1 MVPSYP
7 ENYNSKVLVELWS
20 DFIDWEKRRQGENG
34 FLLNQL
40 TRFDCKK
47 VFDGCLGDGAD
58 SIYLIKEGLE
68 VTSNDIDKLFI
79 KKAKNHARKAGVKLN
94 ITEFDWLELDKHLE
108 KESFDAVLCLGN
120 SLTYLFERKEQLKAL
135 KNFRYILRNGGIL
148 IIDERNY
155 QQLLDRRKE
164 ILEDDNFP
172 YSRKY
177 VYCGN
182 KVHGEP
188 VEISEDK
195 VKMQYTDE
203 RTGKKGYL
211 ILYPFKRN
219 ELLNLLKEAEFKKI
233 EKYSDYKKGENSEA
247 DFHQY
252 ISVK

>member
-1 MVPSYP
+1 
-7 ENYNSKVLVELWS
+7 
-20 DFIDWEKRRQGENG
+20 
-34 FLLNQL
+34 
-40 TRFDCKK
+40 
-47 VFDGCLGDGAD
+47 
-58 SIYLIKEGLE
+58 LIKEGLE

-79 KKAKNHARKAGVKLN
+79 EKAKSHAKDAGVNLN

-135 KNFRYILRNGGIL
+135 KNFYHILRKGGIL

-155 QQLLDRRKE
+155 QQLLDKRKE
-164 ILEDDNFP
+164 ILEEGKFS

-177 VYCGN
+177 VYCGD

-188 VEISEDK
+188 VEISDDK

-211 ILYPFKRN
+211 ILYPFKKN
-219 ELLNLLKEAEFKKI
+219 ELLQLIKESGFKKV
-233 EKYSDYKKGENSEA
+233 EKFSDYKTADPLA

-252 ISVK
+252 VCVK